1 MRKISKIK
9 KEVRKYYLKKLSVKN
24 VGSMKRRGFPWL
36 HSKVEYEYP
45 LEFALGYWYNICIRI
60 DAKGELESML
70 TKLIAK
76 GVGHYE
82 VYY

>member
-1 MRKISKIK
+1 MRIK
-9 KEVRKYYLKKLSVKN
+9 N
-24 VGSMKRRGFPWL
+24 AGSMKERFYLGL
-36 HSKVEYEYP
+36 YGKVEYEYP

-60 DAKGELESML
+60 DAKGELESRL

>member
-1 MRKISKIK
+1 
-9 KEVRKYYLKKLSVKN
+9 
-24 VGSMKRRGFPWL
+24 
-36 HSKVEYEYP
+36 VEYEYP
-45 LEFALGYWYNICIRI
+45 LEFALGYWYNICMRI
-60 DAKGELESML
+60 DTKGELESRL